1 MLDNISKN
9 ISNWSSIRI
18 CSILEIFILFYL
30 RWTIIATAISLLFV
44 KSTVVTTLLLIF
56 LTLLTII
63 VVITHFLVNHV
74 AEVILYEQVNFI
86 KYISLL
92 TETYERRPD
101 NKTGNLNALNL
112 GLARCAFYQGNF
124 SEAIQ
129 YAERIRVKSSKLNLK
144 RIYEL
149 NIVFIESLSYLHLR
163 ETDEISKLLV
173 SYDWEKIKI
182 IDKNRMLDLIE
193 PVSKILN
200 GEVTGYFDTTE
211 PENKLARIMFSYYGA
226 LNAQLKGDEE
236 RTRSLFESIAHEN
249 PELFCVQEAKKYL
262 ELVK

>member
-9 ISNWSSIRI
+9 ILNWSSVRI
-18 CSILEIFILFYL
+18 CSILEVYILFYL

-44 KSTVVTTLLLIF
+44 KSTVMTTLLLIF

-92 TETYERRPD
+92 NETYERRPD
-101 NKTGNLNALNL
+101 NRTGNLNALNL

-129 YAERIRVKSSKLNLK
+129 YAERISVKSSKLNVK

-149 NIVFIESLSYLHLR
+149 NIVFIESLSYLYLR

-173 SYDWEKIKI
+173 SFNWG
-182 IDKNRMLDLIE
+182 KN
-193 PVSKILN
+193 
-200 GEVTGYFDTTE
+200 
-211 PENKLARIMFSYYGA
+211 
-226 LNAQLKGDEE
+226 
-236 RTRSLFESIAHEN
+236 
-249 PELFCVQEAKKYL
+249 
-262 ELVK
+262 